1 MVVLETN
8 LLETGKL
15 EGGKLEGLR
24 LLLLLEIWSLGDKEV
39 RWFSRWLGGFL
50 NTCKLDG

>member
-15 EGGKLEGLR
+15 EGLR
-24 LLLLLEIWSLGDKEV
+24 LLQLEIWSLGDKEV
-39 RWFSRWLGGFL
+39 GWFSRWLVGFL
-50 NTCKLDG
+50 NICKLDG

>member
-15 EGGKLEGLR
+15 EGLR
-24 LLLLLEIWSLGDKEV
+24 LLLLVIWSLGDKEV
-39 RWFSRWLGGFL
+39 GWFSRWLGGFL

>member
-8 LLETGKL
+8 LL

-24 LLLLLEIWSLGDKEV
+24 LLLQEICSLGDKEV
-39 RWFSRWLGGFL
+39 GWFSRWLVGVL

>member
-15 EGGKLEGLR
+15 EGLR
-24 LLLLLEIWSLGDKEV
+24 LLLLEIGSLGDKEV
-39 RWFSRWLGGFL
+39 GRFSRWLAGFL

>member
-8 LLETGKL
+8 LLE
-15 EGGKLEGLR
+15 GGKLEGLK
-24 LLLLLEIWSLGDKEV
+24 LLLLVIWPLGDKEMG
-39 RWFSRWLGGFL
+39 WFSRWLGGFL

>member
-1 MVVLETN
+1 METN
-8 LLETGKL
+8 LL

-24 LLLLLEIWSLGDKEV
+24 LVLLVIWSLGDKEV
-39 RWFSRWLGGFL
+39 RWFSKWLGGFL